1 MPGVPQTL
9 PVPPLVNEMTML
21 NAIRLAAGSGGGGG
35 GTGTVTSV
43 SVATANGVSGV
54 VATPNTT
61 PDITLALGAITPTSV
76 NALTFA
82 AAAVGFTIAGGTT
95 SKTLTVL
102 DTGTA
107 ALLGIAQTFSAANI
121 LSVNGAASTPALTLN
136 GTVFTGGTGTS
147 TKPLF
152 LIEPAGTT
160 SNGWNTNGS
169 MFGINLPNG
178 FSFSSDVVSLA
189 YNGARFFRVA
199 YDVSGT
205 IFFGPPGSE
214 VAFYGA
220 SFYPG
225 SGDNLRLGR
234 LGVSVWSGLDLTST
248 APIEWNNDA
257 GLARAGAAAL
267 KVTNGGAGYGTI
279 DASGYSASGTAG
291 VTAGPY
297 TAITSITVKNGLVTA
312 IAGS

>member
-9 PVPPLVNEMTML
+9 PVPPKVNEMTML
-21 NAIRLAAGSGGGGG
+21 NAIRLAAGGGPSG

-61 PDITLALGAITPTSV
+61 PDITFTLGAITPTSV

-121 LSVNGAASTPALTLN
+121 FSANGAASTPAITLT
-136 GTVFTGGTGTS
+136 GTVFTGGTATS

-160 SNGWNTNGS
+160 SNGWSTNGTMLGVNAPS
-169 MFGINLPNG
+169 G
-178 FSFSSDVVSLA
+178 FSGDILRA
-189 YNGARFFRVA
+189 CLNGSTAAAFRV
-199 YDVSGT
+199 YLDVSST
-205 IFFGPPGSE
+205 IFIGPPGAGIAMYGNLYPE
-214 VAFYGA
+214 VADSMG
-220 SFYPG
+220 
-225 SGDNLRLGR
+225 LGR
-234 LGVSVWSGLDLTST
+234 PGVSSWSGLYLTPA
-248 APIEWNNDA
+248 APVSWNSDTGIARSSA
-257 GLARAGAAAL
+257 GVVR
-267 KVTNGGAGYGTI
+267 VTNGGAGYGDI
-279 DASGYSASGTAG
+279 DASGYRASGTAG

-297 TAITSITVKNGLVTA
+297 TVITSITVKNGLVTA